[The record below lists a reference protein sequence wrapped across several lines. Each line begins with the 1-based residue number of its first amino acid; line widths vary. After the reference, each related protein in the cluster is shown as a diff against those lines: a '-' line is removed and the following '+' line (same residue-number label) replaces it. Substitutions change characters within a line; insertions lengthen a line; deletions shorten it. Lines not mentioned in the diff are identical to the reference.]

1 MNLVLPKL
9 FFSCVHSFIFTLA
22 CYFMAYSSL
31 CDLFAERIGLIEEGY
46 KKEEGYGFRGL
57 YGFRS

>member
-31 CDLFAERIGLIEEGY
+31 CDLFAEKIGLI
-46 KKEEGYGFRGL
+46 EEGYGFRGL
-57 YGFRS
+57 YGSRS